1 MTTQSAPVAFL
12 LSLAVS
18 SVVAAQQATPST
30 AGNPAQQPPES
41 RQSSAQDP
49 KVQAAGD
56 QRLDPVIITATRSA
70 ASAMEAPYATAT
82 VGAAEIEERSMRST
96 PQALRYVPGVMVQET
111 SPGQGSPFIRG
122 FTGYGNVLLIDGVR
136 LNNSTFRSGPNQYW
150 STVDSLSI
158 DRLEV
163 LKGPAG
169 ALYGSD
175 AVGGTVQ
182 AITVSPWTYADKG
195 ISHGGSVYTRAAS
208 AENSIAGRAEV
219 SVGQTWDDGSRTGFL
234 VGGDSRYLDD
244 IEAGEG
250 TGLQENTGYDEQAL
264 DVKVEHHVDSKSKFV
279 FLQQAVNQND
289 VPRTHAT
296 VDGISWRGTT
306 VGTDLQRDL
315 DQRRRLTYLQYHVDD
330 LDGAFSS
337 MRFNASWQ
345 EQSEDQDRTTGAGAF
360 QQQGFE
366 VGTLGLWAQF
376 ESETDLGTLT
386 YGVDW
391 YNDSVDS
398 YSSTNPIQGPVA
410 DDASYDLL
418 GVFVQDQTP
427 LWEGSEL
434 IVGGRWTYA
443 AADADSVRDPAT
455 GTQIALDDS
464 WTQLTGNARLRQ
476 DLVEKQWNVFGGV
489 SQGFRAPSLADLTL
503 LDLARSG
510 EIEVPSTGL
519 DPEEYLTYEVGT
531 KVQQGTVTAQC
542 AWFWTDIEDQ
552 IQRFPTGTTIGTSQ
566 VITKENV
573 GNGYIQ
579 GVELESAWRFV
590 ESTTLFGNVTWQQG
604 RVENYNS
611 GGTELQEE
619 HVSRLMPLTGLV
631 GVRWQ
636 PEGSRF
642 RVETLVLHAE
652 EQDKLSAGDVRDT
665 QRIPPGGTPSW
676 TIWNA
681 WLVWDMTERA
691 KLVLGCEN
699 LTDDDYRVHGSGS
712 NSPGR
717 NFLVSMRV
725 TF

>member
-1 MTTQSAPVAFL
+1 MTKSHAPAAIL

-18 SVVAAQQATPST
+18 AVVSAQQATTP
-30 AGNPAQQPPES
+30 GIP
-41 RQSSAQDP
+41 AQDP
-49 KVQAAGD
+49 ARESVQEKPQD
-56 QRLDPVIITATRSA
+56 QRLEPVIITATRSA
-70 ASAMEAPYATAT
+70 ARAMDAPYATAT
-82 VGAAEIEERSMRST
+82 VDAQEIEERSMRST

-150 STVDSLSI
+150 STVDALSI

-175 AVGGTVQ
+175 AIGGTVQ

-195 ISHGGSVYTRAAS
+195 TAHGGSAYTRAAS
-208 AENSIAGRAEV
+208 AENSIVGRAEV

-234 VGGDSRYLDD
+234 VGGDTRHLDD

-250 TGLQENTGYDEQAL
+250 TGLQPNTGYDEQAL
-264 DVKVEHHVDSKSKFV
+264 DVKVEHHLDSKSKFV

-296 VDGISWRGTT
+296 TDGISWRGTT

-315 DQRRRLTYLQYHVDD
+315 DQRRRLTYLQYHVED
-330 LDGAFSS
+330 LEGAFSS
-337 MRFNASWQ
+337 IRFNVSWQ
-345 EQSEDQDRTTGAGAF
+345 EQTEDQDRTTGAGAF

-366 VGTLGLWAQF
+366 VGTLGLWGQF

-386 YGVDW
+386 YGIDW
-391 YNDSVDS
+391 YRDSVDS

-418 GVFVQDQTP
+418 GVFVQDVTP
-427 LWEGSEL
+427 LWEDSEL
-434 IVGGRWTYA
+434 VVGGRWTYA

-455 GTQIALDDS
+455 GTQIGLDDS
-464 WTQLTGNARLRQ
+464 WTQLTGNVRLRQ
-476 DLVEKQWNVFGGV
+476 DLVAKQWNVFGGV

-510 EIEVPSTGL
+510 EIEVPTPGL
-519 DPEEYLTYEVGT
+519 DPEQYLTYEVGT
-531 KVQQGTVTAQC
+531 KVQKGDVTAQF

-552 IQRFPTGTTIGTSQ
+552 IQRFPTGATIGTSQ

-579 GVELESAWRFV
+579 GVELESAWRLV
-590 ESTTLFGNVTWQQG
+590 DSTTLFGNVTWQQG

-611 GGTELQEE
+611 SATLQEE
-619 HVSRLMPLTGLV
+619 HVSRLMPITGLV

-636 PEGSRF
+636 PGGSRF
-642 RVETLVLHAE
+642 HVETLVMHAE
-652 EQDKLSAGDVRDT
+652 EQDKLSAGDARDT

-676 TIWNA
+676 TTWNA
-681 WLVWDMTERA
+681 WLVWNMTDQAR
-691 KLVLGCEN
+691 LVLGCEN

-717 NFLVSMRV
+717 NFLMSLRV
-725 TF
+725 AF